1 MTTYQ
6 FVVRVQ
12 FRCIDDIEA
21 RRHVE
26 HLLREGVI
34 PDELVGGAGVFQ
46 QLETKLQRLEPG
58 KPPVGLPF
66 GMLEGQR

>member
-12 FRCIDDIEA
+12 FRCVDDVEA
-21 RRHVE
+21 RRHAG
-26 HLLREGVI
+26 HLLSQGVI
-34 PDELVGGAGVFQ
+34 PDELMSGDEGVFQ

-58 KPPVGLPF
+58 KPLVGLS
-66 GMLEGQR
+66 LEDFLL